1 MGYAAQVT
9 STVVF
14 VSRLERSI
22 EFYREVF
29 SCEVTIHDRDAALLL
44 APYGFQIY
52 LINRG
57 SRTPHPSGGIGLQY
71 LIWAVDSDA
80 ELREVEEAL
89 NARGGRTRAYMN
101 GGVSF
106 LAARDPDGIRV
117 LVAYPS
123 PERLH
128 RSVLGPPLY
137 A

>member
-1 MGYAAQVT
+1 MGYEARVA
-9 STVVF
+9 SSVVF

-22 EFYREVF
+22 KFYREVF
-29 SCEVTIHDRDAALLL
+29 SCEVAIHDRDAALLL
-44 APYGFQIY
+44 APGGFQIY

-57 SRTPHPSGGIGLQY
+57 TRAPHPSGGIGLQY
-71 LIWAVDSDA
+71 LIWAVESDA
-80 ELREVEEAL
+80 ELREVEAAL
-89 NARGGRTRAYMN
+89 TEHGARTTAYMN

-106 LAARDPDGIRV
+106 LAASDPDGIRV

-128 RSVLGPPLY
+128 RSVLGPHLY